1 MDVVTPAPCLLH
13 SPESENA
20 GLLRAARPERTSEER
35 KRPRV
40 SSPRAA
46 PSAGRH
52 PARARSSLPGR
63 RRGPELGGG
72 GRRRGRVR
80 PGDRLQLRE
89 PGPGRA
95 FQPVRSEAGRR
106 ERKKRKAEPGRQAEA
121 GGGAA
126 GTRAGS
132 GPERSGRAG
141 CTRRS
146 GRPSSRR
153 SRPRPRLPRSA
164 TPRPSALPPA
174 SRLPRPPRLLSSLPA
189 SLLPAKLKAGPQA
202 ASPPPPP
209 PRPASP
215 RALHH
220 GRSCFPL
227 VKMAV
232 RDRCNL

>member
-1 MDVVTPAPCLLH
+1 MSMEEPHACAEHKPGLGAYL
-13 SPESENA
+13 SPLAVIALSFGYA
-20 GLLRAARPERTSEER
+20 VGWGSFVMPGTTF
-35 KRPRV
+35 
-40 SSPRAA
+40 
-46 PSAGRH
+46 
-52 PARARSSLPGR
+52 LPGA
-63 RRGPELGGG
+63 GPLGTVIGILIG
-72 GRRRGRVR
+72 AVAMSVFALNYHRMI
-80 PGDRLQLRE
+80 LRE